1 MENESKKGY
10 WFVALVVVIIVVAAY
25 LALKNEASAPTD
37 DQTGAVGGVCTQ
49 DVKRCADGAYVSRVA
64 PTCEFTACAE
74 PLNPN
79 TEVPADWNK

>member
-1 MENESKKGY
+1 MEENESKKGY
-10 WFVALVVVIIVVAAY
+10 WFVVLVVVVIVVAAY
-25 LALKNEASAPTD
+25 LALKNEASAPT

-49 DVKRCADGAYVSRVA
+49 DVKRCADGSYVARVA
-64 PTCEFTACAE
+64 PTCEFAACAL